1 MLSLGDIKN
10 TVETCSKD
18 FVGKKSPKI
27 ALCQGKTV
35 DITMFRLYV
44 QQVANI

>member
-18 FVGKKSPKI
+18 FFGKKSPEI
-27 ALCQGKTV
+27 AVFQGKTV

-44 QQVANI
+44 QHVANI